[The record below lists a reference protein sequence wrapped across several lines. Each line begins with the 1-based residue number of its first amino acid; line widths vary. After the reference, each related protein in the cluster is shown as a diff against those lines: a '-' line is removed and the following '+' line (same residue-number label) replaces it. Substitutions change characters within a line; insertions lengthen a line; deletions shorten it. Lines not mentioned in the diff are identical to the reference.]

1 MILDIYNVV
10 GVMETDNPIV
20 KSRVYGQNNINQYKL
35 INDVVVKLSDGK
47 IITIP
52 KDYIWDLA
60 SVPRF
65 LWALVPPDSDAELAF
80 LIHDYLFEN
89 NKKLG
94 YNQKFCDNEMKIW
107 SEVLNGTQN
116 KFSLRNLDNSVRYL
130 AVRMFGKKVF
140 KKN

>member
-10 GVMETDNPIV
+10 GVMEKENPII

-35 INDVVVKLSDGK
+35 INDVVVKLSNGK

-52 KDYIWDLA
+52 KGYIWDLA

-107 SEVLNGTQN
+107 SEALNGTQN